1 MTTGFLF
8 GVERLIEWVR
18 RFFREMRSTV
28 FLVVVKF
35 GVFFEEQI
43 LRVQG
48 QHYAAGSCII
58 SSVYALT
65 AVPLKM
71 ENNYFL

>member
-28 FLVVVKF
+28 FLVAVKF
-35 GVFFEEQI
+35 GVFF
-43 LRVQG
+43 
-48 QHYAAGSCII
+48 
-58 SSVYALT
+58 
-65 AVPLKM
+65 
-71 ENNYFL
+71 